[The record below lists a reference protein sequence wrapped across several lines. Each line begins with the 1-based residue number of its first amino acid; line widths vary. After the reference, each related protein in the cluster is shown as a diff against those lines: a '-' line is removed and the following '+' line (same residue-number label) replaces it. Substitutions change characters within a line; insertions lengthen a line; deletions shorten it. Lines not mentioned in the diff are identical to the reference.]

1 MRKHATCPHSRII
14 RHQTPNYG
22 RLGPLRLDFFL
33 SPDHIAGLD
42 VAQGRGLNPIDR
54 RLSDRRI
61 IEITSTSSGWGSSGL
76 PDPWASPRPRRSA
89 VTSWIPPEPVVII
102 LDPAVWPL
110 YGLGRIDGD
119 GFGGYPTRRADC
131 SHPPLS
137 WIRSRSGVIRS
148 SVIWRSPSFASLGV
162 IRLPP
167 LLILRFTTEPES
179 KRKQT
184 NINFGNTLSGYLWL
198 FGCLF
203 DIWIP
208 VPLFHCSINLLWIRS
223 A

>member
-54 RLSDRRI
+54 RLSDCGI
-61 IEITSTSSGWGSSGL
+61 IEITSTSSDWGSSGL
-76 PDPWASPRPRRSA
+76 PDPWASPRPRKSA

-102 LDPAVWPL
+102 M
-110 YGLGRIDGD
+110 GLGRIDGD
-119 GFGGYPTRRADC
+119 GFGGYPAA
-131 SHPPLS
+131 SSAHPLS
-137 WIRSRSGVIRS
+137 
-148 SVIWRSPSFASLGV
+148 
-162 IRLPP
+162 
-167 LLILRFTTEPES
+167 FTTEPET

-184 NINFGNTLSGYLWL
+184 NIHFGNTLSGYLWL

-203 DIWIP
+203 DIWHVWYP
-208 VPLFHCSINLLWIRS
+208 QMKNSSSINLLWIRS